1 MMGLLI
7 KDLYCLKQNG
17 KSLMFILLIW
27 GLVFLP
33 RDDGGL
39 ILISLCMMVSAMHIF
54 TLASYDKQA
63 RWDTYALSMPLTR
76 ANMVQEKYIMSLLLL
91 VMSAVVSTFVV
102 AIAWLIRTGGME
114 PDFIPSI
121 AATLAVGAGISLFYT
136 ALSLPLSMWLGV
148 EKARYIPSV
157 LFALIFFT
165 AVIMVRR
172 GSHIGLRADH
182 LIAFGLGDVY
192 KRQSTGLRY
201 TYTWL
206 YSLSLNMLP

>member
-76 ANMVQEKYIMSLLLL
+76 ANMVQEKYIMALLLL

-102 AIAWLIRTGGME
+102 ATAWLIRTGGME

-182 LIAFGLGDVY
+182 LIAFGLGA
-192 KRQSTGLRY
+192 LI
-201 TYTWL
+201 
-206 YSLSLNMLP
+206 LSVALFIISYFICLFIYGKKEF

>member
-54 TLASYDKQA
+54 PLASYDKQA

-182 LIAFGLGDVY
+182 LIAFGLGA
-192 KRQSTGLRY
+192 LI
-201 TYTWL
+201 
-206 YSLSLNMLP
+206 LSVALFIISYFICLFIYGKKEF

>member
-7 KDLYCLKQNG
+7 KELYCLKQNG

-182 LIAFGLGDVY
+182 LIAFGLGA
-192 KRQSTGLRY
+192 LI
-201 TYTWL
+201 
-206 YSLSLNMLP
+206 LSVALFIISYFICLFIYGKKEF

>member
-76 ANMVQEKYIMSLLLL
+76 ANMVQEKYIMSLLLR

-102 AIAWLIRTGGME
+102 ATAWLIRTGGME

-182 LIAFGLGDVY
+182 LIAFGLGA
-192 KRQSTGLRY
+192 LI
-201 TYTWL
+201 
-206 YSLSLNMLP
+206 LSVALFIISYFICLFIYGKKEF

>member
-102 AIAWLIRTGGME
+102 ATAWLIRTGGME

-165 AVIMVRR
+165 AVIMVRG

-182 LIAFGLGDVY
+182 LIAFGLGA
-192 KRQSTGLRY
+192 LI
-201 TYTWL
+201 
-206 YSLSLNMLP
+206 LSVALFIISYFICLFIYGKKEF

>member
-76 ANMVQEKYIMSLLLL
+76 ANMVQENYIMSLLLL

-102 AIAWLIRTGGME
+102 ATAWLIRTGGME

-182 LIAFGLGDVY
+182 LIAFGLGA
-192 KRQSTGLRY
+192 LI
-201 TYTWL
+201 
-206 YSLSLNMLP
+206 LSVALFIISYFICLFIYGKKEF

>member
-1 MMGLLI
+1 
-7 KDLYCLKQNG
+7 
-17 KSLMFILLIW
+17 MFILLIW

-148 EKARYIPSV
+148 DRGRER
-157 LFALIFFT
+157 
-165 AVIMVRR
+165 AV
-172 GSHIGLRADH
+172 
-182 LIAFGLGDVY
+182 
-192 KRQSTGLRY
+192 
-201 TYTWL
+201 
-206 YSLSLNMLP
+206 

>member
-121 AATLAVGAGISLFYT
+121 AATLAVGAGISL
-136 ALSLPLSMWLGV
+136 PLSMWLGV

-182 LIAFGLGDVY
+182 LIAFGLGA
-192 KRQSTGLRY
+192 LI
-201 TYTWL
+201 
-206 YSLSLNMLP
+206 LSVALFIISYFICLFIYGKKEF

>member
-1 MMGLLI
+1 
-7 KDLYCLKQNG
+7 
-17 KSLMFILLIW
+17 
-27 GLVFLP
+27 
-33 RDDGGL
+33 
-39 ILISLCMMVSAMHIF
+39 MMVSAMHIF

-182 LIAFGLGDVY
+182 LIAFGLGA
-192 KRQSTGLRY
+192 LI
-201 TYTWL
+201 
-206 YSLSLNMLP
+206 LSVALFIISYFICLFIYGKKEF